1 MSHSKYH
8 HFRKLPYQGA
18 TNPRQISEVV
28 NNLLDGKSNN
38 TGEITLNSGGATT
51 TTLFNERI
59 GFESIIL
66 FTPLSIA
73 SAASNNYPYGTFEE
87 RADIT
92 FATANTPQILDLS
105 ESEYTVGMSLAS
117 NRITVSYAGVYD
129 LNVSALF
136 VNTDVQIHESY
147 IWVRVNGT
155 DVPHS
160 ATKFSVVES
169 HGGVDGYMPININH
183 PLELDANDYVEVV
196 ASVDNTDI
204 YLENYVAQTTPF
216 VRPAIPA
223 LMVNLQMIDPSQ
235 TTGSAHELYVSNRQK
250 GQATITHLPNSVSN
264 NTWGYIIVG

>member
-1 MSHSKYH
+1 MARSDMY
-8 HFRKLPYQGA
+8 RKLPWRGG
-18 TNPRQISEVV
+18 NPREVSEVV
-28 NNLLDGKSNN
+28 NNLVEGKSNN
-38 TGEITLNSGGATT
+38 TGEFTLNTGNATT
-51 TTLFNERI
+51 TTIFDERI
-59 GFESIIL
+59 GNNSVIL
-66 FTPLSIA
+66 FAPLTL
-73 SAASNNYPYGTFEE
+73 SAAATNAYPYGTFEE

-129 LNVSALF
+129 LDVSALF
-136 VNTDVQIHESY
+136 VNTAVQIHEAY
-147 IWVRVNGT
+147 IWVRINGT

-160 ATKFSVVES
+160 ATKFSVIER
-169 HGGVDGYMPININH
+169 HGGVDGYMPINVNH

-196 ASVDNTDI
+196 ASVDNTGI
-204 YLENYVAQTTPF
+204 YLENYVAQATPF

-250 GQATITHLPNSVSN
+250 GQATVTHLPNNVSN
-264 NTWGYIIVG
+264 KTYGYVIIG

>member
-1 MSHSKYH
+1 MARMY
-8 HFRKLPYQGA
+8 RKLPFQGGD
-18 TNPRQISEVV
+18 PRTVAEVV
-28 NNLLDGKSNN
+28 NNLVEGKSNN
-38 TGEITLNSGGATT
+38 TGTFDLATGGATT
-51 TTLFNERI
+51 TTIYNERI
-59 GFESIIL
+59 GFDSVIL
-66 FTPLSIA
+66 FAPLTLSSA
-73 SAASNNYPYGTFEE
+73 STNAYPYGTFEE

-92 FATANTPQILDLS
+92 FATVNTPQILDLS

-129 LNVSALF
+129 LDVSALF
-136 VNTDVQIHESY
+136 VNTAVQIHEAY

-169 HGGVDGYMPININH
+169 HGGVDGYMPINVNH

-196 ASVDNTDI
+196 ASVDDTGI

-235 TTGSAHELYVSNRQK
+235 TTGSAHELYVSDKQK
-250 GQATITHLPNSVSN
+250 GQATVTHLPNSVSN
-264 NTWGYIIVG
+264 KTYGYVIVG

>member
-1 MSHSKYH
+1 MARSDMY
-8 HFRKLPYQGA
+8 RKLPWQGG
-18 TNPRQISEVV
+18 NPREVAEIV
-28 NNLLDGKSNN
+28 NNLVEGKSNN
-38 TGEITLNSGGATT
+38 TGEFTLNTNNATT
-51 TTLFNERI
+51 TTIFDERI
-59 GFESIIL
+59 GNNSVIL
-66 FTPLSIA
+66 FAPLTL
-73 SAASNNYPYGTFEE
+73 SAAATNSYPYGTFEE

-117 NRITVSYAGVYD
+117 NRITVSYAGIYD
-129 LNVSALF
+129 LDVSALF

-196 ASVDNTDI
+196 ASVDDTGI

-250 GQATITHLPNSVSN
+250 GQATVTHLPNNVSN
-264 NTWGYIIVG
+264 KTYGYVIIG

>member
-1 MSHSKYH
+1 
-8 HFRKLPYQGA
+8 
-18 TNPRQISEVV
+18 
-28 NNLLDGKSNN
+28 
-38 TGEITLNSGGATT
+38 
-51 TTLFNERI
+51 
-59 GFESIIL
+59 
-66 FTPLSIA
+66 
-73 SAASNNYPYGTFEE
+73 
-87 RADIT
+87 
-92 FATANTPQILDLS
+92 
-105 ESEYTVGMSLAS
+105 MSLAS
-117 NRITVSYAGVYD
+117 NRITVSYAGIYD
-129 LNVSALF
+129 LDVSALF

-169 HGGVDGYMPININH
+169 HGGTDGYMPININH

-196 ASVDNTDI
+196 AAVDNTGI

-250 GQATITHLPNSVSN
+250 GQATVTHLPNNVSN
-264 NTWGYIIVG
+264 KTYGYVIIG

>member
-1 MSHSKYH
+1 MQ
-8 HFRKLPYQGA
+8 FRRLPQ
-18 TNPRQISEVV
+18 NNSSPRDISEVV
-28 NNLLDGKSNN
+28 NKILDGKTNN
-38 TGEITLNSGGATT
+38 TGTFTLATGGATT
-51 TTLFNERI
+51 TTIYNERI
-59 GFESIIL
+59 SFDSQIIL
-66 FTPLSIA
+66 VPLTL
-73 SAASNNYPYGTFEE
+73 SAAATNAYPYGTFEE

-92 FATANTPQILDLS
+92 FATANTPQVLDLS

-129 LNVSALF
+129 LDVSALF
-136 VNTDVQIHESY
+136 VNTAVQIHEAY

-160 ATKFSVVES
+160 ATKFSVIES
-169 HGGVDGYMPININH
+169 HGGVDGYMPINVNH

-196 ASVDNTDI
+196 ASVDNTGI
-204 YLENYVAQTTPF
+204 YLENYIAQTTPF

-250 GQATITHLPNSVSN
+250 GQATVTHLPNSVSN
-264 NTWGYIIVG
+264 KTYGYVIIG

>member
-1 MSHSKYH
+1 MARSDMY
-8 HFRKLPYQGA
+8 RKLPWRGG
-18 TNPRQISEVV
+18 NPREVSEVV
-28 NNLLDGKSNN
+28 NNLVEGKSNN
-38 TGEITLNSGGATT
+38 TGEFTLNTNNATT
-51 TTLFNERI
+51 TTIFDERI
-59 GFESIIL
+59 GNNSVIL
-66 FTPLSIA
+66 FAPLTL
-73 SAASNNYPYGTFEE
+73 SAAATNAYPYGTFEE

-129 LNVSALF
+129 LDVSALF

-196 ASVDNTDI
+196 AAVDNTGI
-204 YLENYVAQTTPF
+204 YLENYAAQTTPF

-235 TTGSAHELYVSNRQK
+235 TTGSAHELYVSDRQK
-250 GQATITHLPNSVSN
+250 GQATVTHLPNNVSN
-264 NTWGYIIVG
+264 KTYGYVIIG

>member
-1 MSHSKYH
+1 MSRDMY
-8 HFRKLPYQGA
+8 RKLPFQGGD
-18 TNPRQISEVV
+18 PRQVAEIV
-28 NNLLDGKSNN
+28 NNLVEGKSNN
-38 TGEITLNSGGATT
+38 TGTVDLATGGATT
-51 TTLFNERI
+51 TTINDERI
-59 GFESIIL
+59 GFNSIIL
-66 FTPLSIA
+66 LAPLTLSSA
-73 SAASNNYPYGTFEE
+73 STNAYPYGTFEE

-92 FATANTPQILDLS
+92 FATANTPQVLDLS

-129 LNVSALF
+129 LDVSALF
-136 VNTDVQIHESY
+136 VNTAVQIHEAY
-147 IWVRVNGT
+147 IWVRINGT

-196 ASVDNTDI
+196 ASVDNTGI

-216 VRPAIPA
+216 VRPGIPA

-235 TTGSAHELYVSNRQK
+235 TTGSAHELYVSSKQK
-250 GQATITHLPNSVSN
+250 GQATITHLPNSISN
-264 NTWGYIIVG
+264 KTYGYVIIG

>member
-1 MSHSKYH
+1 MARSDMY
-8 HFRKLPYQGA
+8 RKLPWRGG
-18 TNPRQISEVV
+18 NPREVAEVV
-28 NNLLDGKSNN
+28 NNLIEGKSNN
-38 TGEITLNSGGATT
+38 TGEFTLNTGNATT
-51 TTLFNERI
+51 TTIFDERI
-59 GFESIIL
+59 GNNSVIL
-66 FTPLSIA
+66 FAPLTL
-73 SAASNNYPYGTFEE
+73 SAAATNAYPYGTFEE

-117 NRITVSYAGVYD
+117 NRITVSYAGIYD
-129 LNVSALF
+129 LDVSALF

-169 HGGVDGYMPININH
+169 HGGTDGYMPVNINH

-196 ASVDNTDI
+196 AAVDNTGI

-250 GQATITHLPNSVSN
+250 GQATVTHLPNNVSN
-264 NTWGYIIVG
+264 KTYGYVIIG

>member
-1 MSHSKYH
+1 MARSDMY
-8 HFRKLPYQGA
+8 RKLPWRGG
-18 TNPRQISEVV
+18 NPREVAEIV
-28 NNLLDGKSNN
+28 NNLIEGKSNN
-38 TGEITLNSGGATT
+38 TGEFTLNTGNATT
-51 TTLFNERI
+51 TTIFDERI
-59 GFESIIL
+59 GKNSVIL
-66 FTPLSIA
+66 FAPLTL
-73 SAASNNYPYGTFEE
+73 SAAATNAYPYGTFEE

-129 LNVSALF
+129 LDVSALF

-196 ASVDNTDI
+196 ASVDDTGI
-204 YLENYVAQTTPF
+204 YLENYVAQATPF

-235 TTGSAHELYVSNRQK
+235 TTGSAHELYISNRQK
-250 GQATITHLPNSVSN
+250 GQATVTHLPNSVSN
-264 NTWGYIIVG
+264 KTYGYVIIG

>member
-1 MSHSKYH
+1 MARQNMY
-8 HFRKLPYQGA
+8 RKLPFQGGE
-18 TNPRQISEVV
+18 PRLVAEVV
-28 NNLLDGKSNN
+28 NNAVEGKTNN
-38 TGEITLNSGGATT
+38 TGEITLATGGATT
-51 TTLFNERI
+51 TTLYDERI
-59 GFESIIL
+59 GFDSIIL

-73 SAASNNYPYGTFEE
+73 SAATNAYPYGTFEE

-105 ESEYTVGMSLAS
+105 ESEYTIGMSLAS
-117 NRITVSYAGVYD
+117 NRITVNYAGVYD
-129 LNVSALF
+129 LDVSALF
-136 VNTDVQIHESY
+136 VNTDVQIHEAY

-155 DVPHS
+155 DVPHA

-196 ASVDNTDI
+196 ASVDNTGI
-204 YLENYVAQTTPF
+204 YLENDVAQTTPF

-223 LMVNLQMIDPSQ
+223 LMVHLQMIDPSQ

-250 GQATITHLPNSVSN
+250 GQATITHLPNSVSD

>member
-1 MSHSKYH
+1 MANQ
-8 HFRKLPYQGA
+8 FRRLQPQYA
-18 TNPRQISEVV
+18 DTREIAEVTNLIL
-28 NNLLDGKSNN
+28 NGKTNN
-38 TGEITLNSGGATT
+38 TGTFTLATGGATT
-51 TTLFNERI
+51 TTIYNERI
-59 GFESIIL
+59 SADSQIIL
-66 FTPLSIA
+66 VPLTL
-73 SAASNNYPYGTFEE
+73 SAAATNAYPYGTFEE

-117 NRITVSYAGVYD
+117 NRITVSYAGIYD
-129 LNVSALF
+129 LDVSALF
-136 VNTDVQIHESY
+136 VNTDVQIHEAY

-169 HGGVDGYMPININH
+169 HGGTDGYMPININH
-183 PLELDANDYVEVV
+183 PLELGANDYVEVV
-196 ASVDNTDI
+196 AAVDNTGI

-235 TTGSAHELYVSNRQK
+235 TTGSAHELYVSDKQK
-250 GQATITHLPNSVSN
+250 GQATVTHLPNSVSN
-264 NTWGYIIVG
+264 KTYGYVIIG

>member
-1 MSHSKYH
+1 MANQ
-8 HFRKLPYQGA
+8 FRVLPYNGG
-18 TNPRQISEVV
+18 TPREISEIV
-28 NNLLDGKSNN
+28 NNAMNGKTNN
-38 TGEITLNSGGATT
+38 TGTITLETGGATS
-51 TTLFNERI
+51 TTLYDERI
-59 GFESIIL
+59 GFDSVIL
-66 FTPLSIA
+66 FAPLTL
-73 SAASNNYPYGTFEE
+73 SAAATNAYPYGTFEE

-92 FATANTPQILDLS
+92 FATVNTPQILDLS

-117 NRITVSYAGVYD
+117 NRITVSYAGVYNLD
-129 LNVSALF
+129 VSALF
-136 VNTDVQIHESY
+136 VNTAVQIHEAY

-196 ASVDNTDI
+196 ASVDNTGI
-204 YLENYVAQTTPF
+204 YLENYAAQTTPF
-216 VRPAIPA
+216 VRPSIPA

-264 NTWGYIIVG
+264 KTYGYVIIG

>member
-1 MSHSKYH
+1 MARSDMY
-8 HFRKLPYQGA
+8 RKLPWRGG
-18 TNPRQISEVV
+18 NPREVAEIV
-28 NNLLDGKSNN
+28 NNLIEGKSNN
-38 TGEITLNSGGATT
+38 TGEFTLNTGNATT
-51 TTLFNERI
+51 TTIFDERI
-59 GFESIIL
+59 GNNSVIL
-66 FTPLSIA
+66 FAPLTL
-73 SAASNNYPYGTFEE
+73 SAAATNAYPYGTFEE

-117 NRITVSYAGVYD
+117 NRITVSYAGIYD
-129 LNVSALF
+129 LDVSALF

-196 ASVDNTDI
+196 ASVDDTGI
-204 YLENYVAQTTPF
+204 YLENYIAQTTPF

-235 TTGSAHELYVSNRQK
+235 TTGSAHELYVSDKQK
-250 GQATITHLPNSVSN
+250 GQATITHLPNSISDK
-264 NTWGYIIVG
+264 TYGYVIVG

>member
-1 MSHSKYH
+1 MARMY
-8 HFRKLPYQGA
+8 RKLPFQGGD
-18 TNPRQISEVV
+18 PRTVAEVV
-28 NNLLDGKSNN
+28 NNLVEGKSNN
-38 TGEITLNSGGATT
+38 TGEFDLATGGATT
-51 TTLFNERI
+51 TTIYNERI
-59 GFESIIL
+59 GFDSVIL
-66 FTPLSIA
+66 FAPLTL
-73 SAASNNYPYGTFEE
+73 SAAATNAYPYGTFEE

-117 NRITVSYAGVYD
+117 NRITVSYAGIYD
-129 LNVSALF
+129 LDVSALF

-169 HGGVDGYMPININH
+169 HGGVDGYMPVNINH

-196 ASVDNTDI
+196 AAVDNTGI

-235 TTGSAHELYVSNRQK
+235 TTGSAHELYVSDKQK
-250 GQATITHLPNSVSN
+250 GQATVTHLPNSVSN
-264 NTWGYIIVG
+264 KTYGYVIIG

>member
-1 MSHSKYH
+1 MARMY
-8 HFRKLPYQGA
+8 RKLPFQGGD
-18 TNPRQISEVV
+18 PRTVAEVV
-28 NNLLDGKSNN
+28 NNLVEGKSNN
-38 TGEITLNSGGATT
+38 TGTFDLATGGATT
-51 TTLFNERI
+51 TTIYNERI
-59 GFESIIL
+59 GFDSVIL
-66 FTPLSIA
+66 FAPLTLSSA
-73 SAASNNYPYGTFEE
+73 STNAYPYGTFEE

-92 FATANTPQILDLS
+92 FATANTPQVLDLS

-129 LNVSALF
+129 LDVSALF
-136 VNTDVQIHESY
+136 VNTSVQIHEAY

-196 ASVDNTDI
+196 ASVDDTGI

-250 GQATITHLPNSVSN
+250 GQATVTHLPNSISN
-264 NTWGYIIVG
+264 KTYGYVIVG

>member
-1 MSHSKYH
+1 MARMY
-8 HFRKLPYQGA
+8 RKLPFQGGD
-18 TNPRQISEVV
+18 PRTVAEVV
-28 NNLLDGKSNN
+28 NNLVEGKSNN
-38 TGEITLNSGGATT
+38 TGTFDLATGGATT
-51 TTLFNERI
+51 TTIYNERI
-59 GFESIIL
+59 GFESQIL
-66 FTPLSIA
+66 LAPLTLSSA
-73 SAASNNYPYGTFEE
+73 STNAYPYGTFEE

-92 FATANTPQILDLS
+92 FATANTPQVLDLS

-129 LNVSALF
+129 LDVSALF
-136 VNTDVQIHESY
+136 VNTAVQIHEAY

-160 ATKFSVVES
+160 ATKFSVIER
-169 HGGVDGYMPININH
+169 HGGVDGYMPINVNH

-196 ASVDNTDI
+196 ASVDNTGI

-250 GQATITHLPNSVSN
+250 GQATVTHLPNSVSN
-264 NTWGYIIVG
+264 KTYGYVIVG

>member
-1 MSHSKYH
+1 MY
-8 HFRKLPYQGA
+8 RLLPYQGG
-18 TNPRQISEVV
+18 NPREISEVV
-28 NNLLDGKSNN
+28 NNAMNGKTNN
-38 TGEITLNSGGATT
+38 HGTVTLNTGGATT
-51 TTLFNERI
+51 TTIYNERI
-59 GFESIIL
+59 GFDSVIL
-66 FTPLSIA
+66 FAPLTL
-73 SAASNNYPYGTFEE
+73 SAAATNSYPYGTFEE

-129 LNVSALF
+129 LDVSALF
-136 VNTDVQIHESY
+136 VNTSVQIHESY

-196 ASVDNTDI
+196 ASVDDTGI

-235 TTGSAHELYVSNRQK
+235 TTGSAHELYVSNKQK
-250 GQATITHLPNSVSN
+250 GQATVTHLPNSVSN
-264 NTWGYIIVG
+264 KTYGYVIIG